1 MNRSSAAKSVGKI
14 DQLLDEL
21 ANLATSP
28 DVSTKQFCSRSVQ
41 VTESL
46 LDLQW
51 AAVVSY
57 AGDAEGTKAPILVA
71 GHDVAVEQLGKL
83 NQPFPRITSQSSQ
96 TSWLETL
103 KRLPHIGFAPISFRN
118 QTWGWLIAA
127 KQNATPIKGFETEV
141 LAGIGEIATEHLKT
155 KSQQRDQEQIQYQ
168 NRLDAFKLNAH
179 ASLAVQRSSKQ
190 ITNDCL
196 LYTSPSPRDRTRSR
210 MPSSA

>member
-83 NQPFPRITSQSSQ
+83 NQPFPRIASQSSQ

-103 KRLPHIGFAPISFRN
+103 KRLPHIGFGRYWRN
-118 QTWGWLIAA
+118 CYRAFENKIAA
-127 KQNATPIKGFETEV
+127 A
-141 LAGIGEIATEHLKT
+141 
-155 KSQQRDQEQIQYQ
+155 
-168 NRLDAFKLNAH
+168 
-179 ASLAVQRSSKQ
+179 
-190 ITNDCL
+190 
-196 LYTSPSPRDRTRSR
+196 RSR
-210 MPSSA
+210 TNSISKPPRRLQTKCSCEFGSAAFFQTNH